1 MESPL
6 LSDYIY
12 DLPDE
17 QIARYP
23 VTPRDSSRSLFF
35 NKGVIEHRQFKEL
48 PNMLPEGGLLVL
60 NNSKVVPAR
69 LIFTKDTGATIEV
82 FLTEPHTPALVPQA
96 MESKGTCT
104 WHCMVG
110 NKKRWKEEGSLSL
123 VINEALTLQA
133 HWHNREQG
141 IVNFNWNTDLSFAEV
156 IELCGRIPLPPYL
169 ARDAEEADKD
179 TYQTVYSKE
188 KGAVAAPTAG
198 LHFTDDTFKQ
208 LANKG
213 INAEYLTLHVSAGTF
228 KPVSAENVLDH
239 DMHSEQLV
247 VSKTNVEHLLDKV
260 DKLVAV
266 GTTSMRVMESLY
278 WFGVRLLN
286 KEANPYFVP
295 KLYAYQHTE
304 AELPSAAGSLQ
315 AILDDL
321 QTQNADKLM
330 GSTEIFIVPGY
341 RFRMC
346 SGLVTNFHQPGS
358 TLLMLVSAFI
368 GDNNRK
374 RIYNEALQQGYRFLS
389 YGDSSLLLP

>member
-1 MESPL
+1 M
-6 LSDYIY
+6 YH
-12 DLPDE
+12 LPDE

-35 NKGVIEHRQFKEL
+35 YRGTIEHRQFNEL
-48 PNMLPEGGLLVL
+48 PNMLPEGSLLVL
-60 NNSKVVPAR
+60 NDSKVVPAR
-69 LIFTKDTGATIEV
+69 LMFQKETGATIEV
-82 FLTEPHTPALVPQA
+82 FLTEPHNPILVPQA
-96 MESKGTCT
+96 MESKGSCS

-110 NKKRWKEEGSLSL
+110 NKKRWKEGTSLSL
-123 VINEALTLQA
+123 DINDKLTLQA
-133 HWHNREQG
+133 HWYDRENG
-141 IVNFNWNTDLSFAEV
+141 IVKFTWNTDLSFAEV

-169 ARDAEEADKD
+169 ERDAEDADKD

-198 LHFTDDTFKQ
+198 LHFTEKTFKD
-208 LANKG
+208 LLDKG
-213 INAEYLTLHVSAGTF
+213 IHAEYLTLHVSAGTF
-228 KPVSAENVLDH
+228 KPVSAENVLEH

-247 VSKTNVEHLLDKV
+247 VSRANIENLLTKV
-260 DKLVAV
+260 DKLIAV

-286 KEANPYFVP
+286 KEDKPYFVP

-304 AELPSAAGSLQ
+304 ADLPTAAEALQ
-315 AILDDL
+315 AILNDL
-321 QTQNADKLM
+321 NDKQAEKLM

-341 RFRMC
+341 KFRMC

-368 GDNNRK
+368 GEENRK
-374 RIYNEALQQGYRFLS
+374 KVYNEALQEAYRFLS

>member
-1 MESPL
+1 MQSPL

-17 QIARYP
+17 QVARYP

-35 NKGVIEHRQFKEL
+35 NKGVIEHRQFNEL
-48 PNMLPEGGLLVL
+48 PDMLPKDSLLVL

-82 FLTEPHTPALVPQA
+82 FLTEPHGPALVPQA
-96 MESKGTCT
+96 MESKGTCS

-123 VINEALTLQA
+123 VINNDLTLQA

-141 IVNFNWNTDLSFAEV
+141 IVKFTWNTELSFAEV

-198 LHFTDDTFKQ
+198 LHFTERTFEE
-208 LANKG
+208 LAAKG

-228 KPVSAENVLDH
+228 KPVSAENVLEH

-247 VSKTNVEHLLDKV
+247 VSRANIVNLLSKV
-260 DKLVAV
+260 DQLIAV

-286 KEANPYFVP
+286 KEADPYFVP
-295 KLYAYQHTE
+295 KLYAYQHIET
-304 AELPSAAGSLQ
+304 ALPSAAEALQ
-315 AILDDL
+315 AILSDL
-321 QTQNADKLM
+321 QSQGAGKLM

-341 RFRMC
+341 NFRMC

-368 GDNNRK
+368 GDDNRK
-374 RIYNEALQQGYRFLS
+374 KVYLQALDNNYRFLS

>member
-1 MESPL
+1 MQSPL
-6 LSDYIY
+6 LSDYQY
-12 DLPDE
+12 HLPDE

-23 VTPRDSSRSLFF
+23 VSPRDSSRSLFF
-35 NKGVIEHRQFKEL
+35 NKGVIEHRQFSDL
-48 PNMLPEGGLLVL
+48 PNMLPKGSLLVL
-60 NNSKVVPAR
+60 NDSKVVPAR

-82 FLTEPHTPALVPQA
+82 FLTEPHDPLLVPQA
-96 MESKGTCT
+96 MESKSKCS

-110 NKKRWKEEGSLSL
+110 NKKRWKEGAPLSL

-141 IVNFNWNTDLSFAEV
+141 IVKFNWNTDLSFAEV
-156 IELCGRIPLPPYL
+156 LELCGRIPLPPYL
-169 ARDAEEADKD
+169 ERDAEEADKD

-198 LHFTDDTFKQ
+198 LHFTDNTFKQ
-208 LANKG
+208 LADKG
-213 INAEYLTLHVSAGTF
+213 IGAEYLTLHVSAGTF

-247 VSKTNVEHLLDKV
+247 VSQTNVAHLLDKV
-260 DKLVAV
+260 DNLIAV

-286 KEANPYFVP
+286 KEADPYFVP

-304 AELPSAAGSLQ
+304 ADLPSAAEALQ
-315 AILDDL
+315 AILADL
-321 QTQNADKLM
+321 QTQNAEKLM

-341 RFRMC
+341 KFRMC

-368 GDNNRK
+368 GDDNRK
-374 RIYNEALQQGYRFLS
+374 KVYHEALANNYRFLS

>member
-1 MESPL
+1 M
-6 LSDYIY
+6 YH
-12 DLPDE
+12 LPDE

-35 NKGVIEHRQFKEL
+35 NRGTIEHRSFNEL
-48 PNMLPEGGLLVL
+48 PNMLPEGSLLVL
-60 NNSKVVPAR
+60 NDSKVVPAR
-69 LIFTKDTGATIEV
+69 LMFQKETGATIEV
-82 FLTEPHTPALVPQA
+82 FLTEPHDPILVPQA
-96 MESKGTCT
+96 MESKGSCS

-110 NKKRWKEEGSLSL
+110 NKKRWKEGTSLRL
-123 VINEALTLQA
+123 DINDELTLQA
-133 HWHNREQG
+133 HWHDRENG
-141 IVNFNWNTDLSFAEV
+141 IVQFTWNTDLSFAEV

-169 ARDAEEADKD
+169 ERDAEDADKD

-198 LHFTDDTFKQ
+198 LHFTEKTFKD
-208 LANKG
+208 LLDKG

-228 KPVSAENVLDH
+228 KPVSAENVLEH

-247 VSKTNVEHLLDKV
+247 VSRANIENLLSKV
-260 DKLVAV
+260 DQLIAV

-278 WFGVRLLN
+278 WFGVRLQN
-286 KEANPYFVP
+286 KEDNPYFVP
-295 KLYAYQHTE
+295 KLYAYQHAE
-304 AELPSAAGSLQ
+304 AELPSAAVALQ
-315 AILDDL
+315 AILNDL
-321 QTQNADKLM
+321 NDKQAEKLM

-341 RFRMC
+341 KFRMC

-368 GDNNRK
+368 GEENRK
-374 RIYNEALQQGYRFLS
+374 KVYNEALQEAYRFLS